1 MCSVSVFL
9 EMGWNAA
16 VPVSGAESGFTK
28 QGPWRGGR
36 ADAMN
41 GDALDAEDRP
51 RMVISFHW
59 QQHTDRYG
67 N

>member
-1 MCSVSVFL
+1 
-9 EMGWNAA
+9 MGWNAA

-28 QGPWRGGR
+28 QGPRRGVR

-41 GDALDAEDRP
+41 RDALDAEDCLR
-51 RMVISFHW
+51 RVISFQW
-59 QQHTDRYG
+59 QRHTDRYG